1 MSAGLGRPCGGY
13 AIGMSDPNQPAPEPN
28 PNETPEERR
37 QREERE
43 RQGGQQPAEGGM
55 PTDEKQHRTNV
66 TTTELTDSPPEQGS
80 AAWAERHAERSERE
94 GQRQAERDA
103 EAQEQAEQPQPQQA

>member
-1 MSAGLGRPCGGY
+1 
-13 AIGMSDPNQPAPEPN
+13 MSDPNQPAPESEPK
-28 PNETPEERR
+28 ETPDERR

-43 RQGGQQPAEGGM
+43 RQGGQPPQPEGRQRPAEGGLL
-55 PTDEKQHRTNV
+55 TDEKQHKTNV

-103 EAQEQAEQPQPQQA
+103 

>member
-1 MSAGLGRPCGGY
+1 M
-13 AIGMSDPNQPAPEPN
+13 
-28 PNETPEERR
+28 
-37 QREERE
+37 
-43 RQGGQQPAEGGM
+43 
-55 PTDEKQHRTNV
+55 DEKQHKTNV

-103 EAQEQAEQPQPQQA
+103 QSRDESEQPEQPQGA